1 MYRPGAHSART
12 PGSPPLVPDFCSSPP
27 NPGSLPPPGAQR
39 PDSPGLL
46 PLRGAGWHR
55 LGAGTLAGTVGRAGV
70 GAPPTHGHAGTE
82 LWRRVCMASAR
93 APAPMPQKG
102 PRAGP
107 PGDNAT
113 DRGLQAVPG
122 QPRVTSPPAV
132 PGRGWA
138 RHWAPSRGRFTGVR
152 DAPAPQVGPARRRLT
167 PTVHLRD
174 ARPGLRGPGCAGRVL
189 GRKTRGPVAPRAAP
203 TLPASQTGRPRK
215 WAGRAGTA
223 QGLRGLGCLS
233 DSGGLA
239 LTLIAVPREGRA
251 PAATS

>member
-1 MYRPGAHSART
+1 MAPSRGRDSGRDGGQSRCRSAPHSRARGDGAVAARVHGIG
-12 PGSPPLVPDFCSSPP
+12 PSPRSHASE
-27 NPGSLPPPGAQR
+27 GA
-39 PDSPGLL
+39 
-46 PLRGAGWHR
+46 
-55 LGAGTLAGTVGRAGV
+55 TCRA
-70 GAPPTHGHAGTE
+70 
-82 LWRRVCMASAR
+82 
-93 APAPMPQKG
+93 
-102 PRAGP
+102 

-223 QGLRGLGCLS
+223 QGLRGVGCLP

-239 LTLIAVPREGRA
+239 LILIAVPREGRA